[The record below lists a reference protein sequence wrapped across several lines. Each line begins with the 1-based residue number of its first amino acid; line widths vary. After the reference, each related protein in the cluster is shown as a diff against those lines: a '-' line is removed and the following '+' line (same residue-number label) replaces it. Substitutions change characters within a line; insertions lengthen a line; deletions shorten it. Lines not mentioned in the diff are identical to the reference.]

1 MSGLMRGSLFV
12 SQLRTGHR
20 LLRKTIDLSKQVS
33 NTRTAQDNSFNR
45 GRSFSSMVKMTALPN
60 PGSVSLVKKGVVTT
74 AIMSGLGL
82 ASDVNCEP
90 AGKSVEGYEEAKVK
104 QETKTLDDI
113 RATLRPQLMQQ
124 GKCLDAQVLTE
135 FPCELDLTKSY
146 VVLVR
151 HGQGD
156 HNVAQRDAILNQKP
170 DPLKTDSAGMYL
182 DAELTK
188 LGKAQAKEAGK
199 KLSSLLGGRPISTI
213 YSSPLTR
220 AIQTVIGIK
229 EQLSNAPETVVTL
242 IKAIERGSNSCDKP
256 KAKKEKLAD
265 PRFKKCDFSDIP
277 QTYNFQS
284 KEDWGSVS
292 ARGADVMYKLF
303 NEHQGQIVL
312 LGSHSAFLHATCRA
326 ALGLDNKPNGDNI
339 RLGTGEIMI
348 LELSKCASERV

>member
-1 MSGLMRGSLFV
+1 MRGLIKGRLFV
-12 SQLRTGHR
+12 RQLRPVR
-20 LLRKTIDLSKQVS
+20 TIDLSQGVS
-33 NTRTAQDNSFNR
+33 KARTPQDLGFNLSNR
-45 GRSFSSMVKMTALPN
+45 GRSLNSMVKMTALSN
-60 PGSVSLVKKGVVTT
+60 PVSDSLVKKGVVST

-82 ASDVNCEP
+82 ASYVSCES

-104 QETKTLDDI
+104 QEAKTLNDI
-113 RATLRPQLMQQ
+113 RLQLRHQLMEQ
-124 GKCLDAQVLTE
+124 GKCLEARVLTE
-135 FPCELDLTKSY
+135 FPCKLDSTKAY

-151 HGQGD
+151 HGQGL
-156 HNVAQRDAILNQKP
+156 HNVAQRDALSKNQP
-170 DPLKTDSAGMYL
+170 DPLKTDSDGRYL
-182 DAELTK
+182 DAELTS
-188 LGKAQAKEAGK
+188 LGETQAKDAGE
-199 KLSSLLGGRPISTI
+199 KLSILLDGRPISTI

-220 AIQTVIGIK
+220 AIQTVIKIK

-277 QTYNFQS
+277 QTYTFQS

-339 RLGTGEIMI
+339 RLGTGEMMI
-348 LELSKCASERV
+348 LELSKCASERL